1 LRAFGMPSQYDAL
14 MVADWPQPNKMFF
27 DARAEKDFAVVMDIV
42 RSIRNARS
50 EFNVE
55 PGKRIPAIISAGV
68 ATGLIESQREII
80 ASLARLEPGT
90 FQIEK
95 RAAKPAQSLALVV
108 GRIEIYLPLAGMIDI
123 EKEKVRLAKEIAR
136 ARADSERAEEL
147 LAGEFSKKAP
157 KEVVQKQRDALT
169 ANRERRA
176 RLDAQLAS
184 LKGRAIAK
192 SAKRA
197 QAAKKKSRK

>member
-1 LRAFGMPSQYDAL
+1 MGDHHSKRAND
-14 MVADWPQPNKMFF
+14 PNGASPGNR
-27 DARAEKDFAVVMDIV
+27 D
-42 RSIRNARS
+42 
-50 EFNVE
+50 
-55 PGKRIPAIISAGV
+55 GKRASNPNGASLGDCDSKCQVTQTAQAQAGAASV
-68 ATGLIESQREII
+68 LIESQREII
-80 ASLARLEPGT
+80 ASLARVDPDA

-108 GRIEIYLPLAGMIDI
+108 GRIEIYLPLAGMIDV
-123 EKEKVRLAKEIAR
+123 EKEKVRLAKEIAQ

-157 KEVVQKQRDALT
+157 KEVVKKQRDALA
-169 ANRERRA
+169 ANRERLA

-197 QAAKKKSRK
+197 HAAKKKSRK